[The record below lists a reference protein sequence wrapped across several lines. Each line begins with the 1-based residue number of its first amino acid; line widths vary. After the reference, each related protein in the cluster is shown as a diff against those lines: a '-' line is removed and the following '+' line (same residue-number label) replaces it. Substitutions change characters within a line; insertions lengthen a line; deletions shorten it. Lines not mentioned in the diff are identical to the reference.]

1 MADNYAA
8 LRVVTVE
15 DVPDEY
21 RDLAEVI
28 GLDVFLEICRFAGGE
43 DLYIPKI
50 ESIERAG
57 RNREIRSRF
66 NGGNYK
72 QLARMFRM
80 SERQVR
86 KIING
91 EGR

>member
-8 LRVVTVE
+8 LRVVTVD
-15 DVPDEY
+15 DVPDES
-21 RDLAEVI
+21 RELVEVI

-43 DLYIPKI
+43 HLYIPKI
-50 ESIERAG
+50 ESVERAG

-66 NGGNYK
+66 DGRNYK

-80 SERQVR
+80 TERQVR